1 MHRSE
6 RNFRVEI
13 YAQFPKSIL
22 TRLVS
27 RFYEGDCVT
36 FPFLS
41 SLFYRYDENRVLQAA
56 AFAAKWENTAFIENS
71 YLKEV
76 RGEL

>member
-1 MHRSE
+1 M
-6 RNFRVEI
+6 RVTVLH
-13 YAQFPKSIL
+13 SL
-22 TRLVS
+22 
-27 RFYEGDCVT
+27 
-36 FPFLS
+36 FLS

-56 AFAAKWENTAFIENS
+56 AFAAKRENTAFIENN